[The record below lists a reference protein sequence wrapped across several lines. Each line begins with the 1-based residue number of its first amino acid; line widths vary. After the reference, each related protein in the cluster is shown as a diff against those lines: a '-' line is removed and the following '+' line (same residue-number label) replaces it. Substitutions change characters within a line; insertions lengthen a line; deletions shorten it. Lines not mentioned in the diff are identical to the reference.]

1 KFRKTVAVLVG
12 LARPHANHGIAAR
25 SPETIDQSDVV
36 LEMAIQGGP
45 LSGKRPLHDG
55 EFHLPLVGLLPILT
69 PHTRRNWGYYW
80 RLKYDGC
87 PGVNVTLMGGAPAT
101 SFRSRR
107 EIARTL
113 RSQERLQHNF

>member
-1 KFRKTVAVLVG
+1 MALNKGMALKFRKTVAVLVG

-69 PHTRRNWGYYW
+69 PHTRRNWG
-80 RLKYDGC
+80 
-87 PGVNVTLMGGAPAT
+87 
-101 SFRSRR
+101 
-107 EIARTL
+107 
-113 RSQERLQHNF
+113 